1 MTHIIRSLVCASTIM
16 TSVLISGAAWAE
28 DSLAQKTGKVAGEL
42 IGSTIGSTIG
52 NLASSAVSNTY
63 VQNLSMRENTMTQ
76 NGGQSGTQA
85 MQLIRADEAI
95 KGLQILDIE
104 DTLTMNQI
112 NGNNQVQAA
121 QYAKVPGGSA
131 VIQNAHITRGVMEQ
145 SGGYNNTQALQ
156 MIEVGQ

>member
-1 MTHIIRSLVCASTIM
+1 M
-16 TSVLISGAAWAE
+16 
-28 DSLAQKTGKVAGEL
+28 
-42 IGSTIGSTIG
+42 
-52 NLASSAVSNTY
+52 
-63 VQNLSMRENTMTQ
+63 
-76 NGGQSGTQA
+76 
-85 MQLIRADEAI
+85 RADEAI
-95 KGLQILDIE
+95 KGLQILEIE
-104 DTLTMNQI
+104 ETLTMNQI